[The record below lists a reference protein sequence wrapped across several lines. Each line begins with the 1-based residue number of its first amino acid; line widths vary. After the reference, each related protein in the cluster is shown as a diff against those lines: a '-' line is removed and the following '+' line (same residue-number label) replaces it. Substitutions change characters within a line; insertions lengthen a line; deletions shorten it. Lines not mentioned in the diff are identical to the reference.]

1 MWKQSTCISLPLPE
15 ARSGAQRP
23 PSPVQTLPLP
33 SRVNVHGGCT
43 SVRVAFGPHGSSR
56 CHGRERL
63 SSPPP
68 YPGVKFQA
76 AEKAEVSR
84 LLRSENPGPRESGV
98 GTGGGARTHRAHR
111 SPRRCPEHRPEGVQ
125 VRIRCENI
133 KNPWNCSFWIYP
145 DQNEVTAKSTCLKA
159 SVPEGSVMCTASGGG
174 CPGAFPAAPEVW
186 APPLHPLAPRHRSCT
201 ACVA

>member
-1 MWKQSTCISLPLPE
+1 MCVSLPLPE

-33 SRVNVHGGCT
+33 SRVNVQGGCT

-76 AEKAEVSR
+76 VEKAEVSR
-84 LLRSENPGPRESGV
+84 PLRSENPGPRESGV
-98 GTGGGARTHRAHR
+98 GTGGAGWGTHPPSPWEPQTVPRTPTR
-111 SPRRCPEHRPEGVQ
+111 GVQ

-133 KNPWNCSFWIYP
+133 INPSGHIHPLPHPVGAQALRWLQGSAGASPP
-145 DQNEVTAKSTCLKA
+145 DCLLLLTCLR
-159 SVPEGSVMCTASGGG
+159 TLHQ
-174 CPGAFPAAPEVW
+174 
-186 APPLHPLAPRHRSCT
+186 APPDVFQKAWSS
-201 ACVA
+201 

>member
-1 MWKQSTCISLPLPE
+1 MCVSLPLPE

-33 SRVNVHGGCT
+33 SRVNVQGGCT

-76 AEKAEVSR
+76 VEKAEVSR
-84 LLRSENPGPRESGV
+84 PLRSENPGPRESGV
-98 GTGGGARTHRAHR
+98 GTGGAGWGTHPPSPWEPQTVPRTPTR
-111 SPRRCPEHRPEGVQ
+111 GVQ

-159 SVPEGSVMCTASGGG
+159 SVPEGSAMCTASGGG

-201 ACVA
+201 ARVA